1 MAIHTPLWLQKANE
15 EDPDIEYPASE
26 FRQLIADVF
35 KEGILT
41 GGAVS
46 ERGAGANFTV
56 DVAVFRCV
64 IDGDDGTD
72 QGSYLVWSD
81 AVENITVSA
90 APGSDSR
97 IDLVVIEVNDEQA
110 GGTGSVPFGRARV
123 IAGTPSGSPSA
134 PAVPDTAI
142 GIATIGP
149 ITPATTSIEDS
160 LITDI
165 RGFAELRHN
174 VVGTDALVDDAVT
187 TAKIAAAAVTAT
199 ELASDAVTTAKI
211 DAGAVTATEL
221 ASSAVT
227 TAKILDANVTEAKL
241 ASAVLSSSPTAVT
254 YQSGFGAHPTAT
266 GLQYKK
272 IGNMVFVWGGF
283 RRTSGSGEIIAILPA
298 GFRPADSIFA
308 MTISET
314 PKGMAVTTGG
324 NITIDAPVTNTS
336 YNTMLFFAVA

>member
-35 KEGILT
+35 NEGILT

-110 GGTGSVPFGRARV
+110 GGTGSLPFGRARV
-123 IAGTPSGSPSA
+123 IAGTPAGSPSA

-149 ITPATTSIEDS
+149 ITPATTSIEDP

-165 RGFAELRHN
+165 RSFADLRHD
-174 VVGTDALVDDAVT
+174 VVGPDSVDTAALQDES
-187 TAKIAAAAVTAT
+187 VTA
-199 ELASDAVTTAKI
+199 
-211 DAGAVTATEL
+211 
-221 ASSAVT
+221 
-227 TAKILDANVTEAKL
+227 AKL
-241 ASAVLSSSPTAVT
+241 AGDALDLTWANLAYGSNW
-254 YQSGFGAHPTAT
+254 GAPDTSFQRM
-266 GLQYKK
+266 QYAKL
-272 IGNMVFVWGGF
+272 GNTVFVQGGMKY
-283 RRTSGSGEIIAILPA
+283 SGTTGVTTLGTLPA
-298 GFRPADSIFA
+298 GFRPPAGFSLSAFGVDDGDRCEIQSDGDIVA
-308 MTISET
+308 S
-314 PKGMAVTTGG
+314 VTSGR
-324 NITIDAPVTNTS
+324 NVFVN
-336 YNTMLFFAVA
+336 VAFPAA